1 MSAARRREAMFLPAA
16 KADVGR
22 LRADDPDVARLALLK
37 IRDLEAGAVDGV
49 PLKEMAK
56 FGDLGDCRKLYFGPG
71 SPPSHRIVYR
81 HMDGDPRKIE
91 VVEIIALESRADM
104 YVYLLTATR
113 LGRLPLETKSHFNRL
128 HQTVI
133 DGRSAKRKLSPPG
146 R

>member
-1 MSAARRREAMFLPAA
+1 
-16 KADVGR
+16 
-22 LRADDPDVARLALLK
+22 
-37 IRDLEAGAVDGV
+37 
-49 PLKEMAK
+49 
-56 FGDLGDCRKLYFGPG
+56 
-71 SPPSHRIVYR
+71 
-81 HMDGDPRKIE
+81 MDGDPRKIE